1 MAAAR
6 LQRWAWILSAYT
18 YKIEFQPTGDHANAD
33 GLSRLPLRII
43 PPDDPNADPR
53 VFNLSQMEALPV
65 TVCQLRAATA
75 SDRLLS
81 KVYRYTKGN
90 WPHNVPADLRPF
102 FTRRTELTVE
112 EGCLLWGFRVI
123 APQSLRAKL
132 LKELHADHPGVTRMK
147 SVARSYM
154 WWPGLDKEI
163 EDLAKSCTACHAV
176 KGAPPMVPLHP
187 WVWPSWPWQRV
198 HLDFAGPFQGAMFL
212 VAVDAFSKWPEV
224 KVMSTTTV
232 PATLDVLRE
241 WFSVHGIPEQI
252 VTDNGSQFT
261 SDSFKVFTQRNGIRH
276 VKSAPYHP
284 ASNGLAERFV
294 QSFKQSLKASL
305 NHGRSLTQRL
315 SSYLLTYRTTAHA
328 TTGVPPCKLLM
339 GRYLRTRFSL
349 LQPDQERTVA
359 NKQALQKSAHD
370 CRARSRDWIVGDRVM
385 ARNLHPGPDW
395 VPSTILEVLGPVTYL
410 VETEEGQ
417 RWKRHADQL
426 KDWLS
431 SAPHT
436 ASENSSEDAFEP
448 VTNDEPNVGPGE
460 DAEPE
465 SDEPAEPEVEE
476 PESPEPSSPET
487 VMPRYPQRNRRQPD
501 RYS

>member
-1 MAAAR
+1 
-6 LQRWAWILSAYT
+6 
-18 YKIEFQPTGDHANAD
+18 
-33 GLSRLPLRII
+33 
-43 PPDDPNADPR
+43 
-53 VFNLSQMEALPV
+53 
-65 TVCQLRAATA
+65 
-75 SDRLLS
+75 
-81 KVYRYTKGN
+81 
-90 WPHNVPADLRPF
+90 
-102 FTRRTELTVE
+102 
-112 EGCLLWGFRVI
+112 
-123 APQSLRAKL
+123 
-132 LKELHADHPGVTRMK
+132 
-147 SVARSYM
+147 
-154 WWPGLDKEI
+154 
-163 EDLAKSCTACHAV
+163 
-176 KGAPPMVPLHP
+176 
-187 WVWPSWPWQRV
+187 
-198 HLDFAGPFQGAMFL
+198 
-212 VAVDAFSKWPEV
+212 
-224 KVMSTTTV
+224 
-232 PATLDVLRE
+232 
-241 WFSVHGIPEQI
+241 
-252 VTDNGSQFT
+252 
-261 SDSFKVFTQRNGIRH
+261 
-276 VKSAPYHP
+276 
-284 ASNGLAERFV
+284 
-294 QSFKQSLKASL
+294 
-305 NHGRSLTQRL
+305 
-315 SSYLLTYRTTAHA
+315 
-328 TTGVPPCKLLM
+328 M